1 MFNLIHGCKFITG
14 VGVPPLINQRIDTL
28 DRVLSFYAAL
38 RWICAYNPYY
48 IKHVRCGKRKFGL
61 YFKIISKSYCL
72 LFDFTVLSKRNLNRG
87 YVIPVVLHG
96 DDSDLVKG
104 DCTHDR
110 STDRLDGYKFDAR
123 RGGPNAPL
131 PSACFSP

>member
-61 YFKIISKSYCL
+61 YFKIISK
-72 LFDFTVLSKRNLNRG
+72 K
-87 YVIPVVLHG
+87 
-96 DDSDLVKG
+96 
-104 DCTHDR
+104 
-110 STDRLDGYKFDAR
+110 
-123 RGGPNAPL
+123 
-131 PSACFSP
+131 